1 MREIRFRGKRTD
13 GKGWAFGD
21 LAHEAFDGTS
31 KILPIA
37 IRQKVKGYYSYPIEV
52 IQETVG
58 QFTGLQD
65 AYGVDIYEGD
75 LLKLRDPYNFCW
87 TVNCGQVVFSNEY
100 VGGWVL
106 ISDKK
111 GALNIGSRT
120 NHVKVMGNIHENP
133 ELLKS

>member
-1 MREIRFRGKRTD
+1 MRKIRFRGKRTD

-52 IQETVG
+52 IPETVG
-58 QFTGLQD
+58 QFIGEND
-65 AYGVDIYEGD
+65 KNGVEIYEGD
-75 LLKLRDPYNFCW
+75 LLKYPGYAIYLE
-87 TVNCGQVVFSNEY
+87 VVFSQKEY
-100 VGGWVL
+100 RFKLAPNCGIVPYL
-106 ISDKK
+106 HDKD
-111 GALNIGSRT
+111 LEII
-120 NHVKVMGNIHENP
+120 GNIIDNP